1 MQLMTWPLSR
11 LGSRFALLF
20 EPGRQ
25 RVMHSALGRFFDEPL
40 DLAVGIVDPD
50 GTERL
55 LPFTPNGQMLYAV
68 EQSER
73 MNSITFRGFSE
84 ASGLRF
90 ELNFHSPFYPQ
101 NERLCL
107 LPAIYVELRV
117 TWMERIRLRR
127 YKRQQDKVRL
137 FIRLNRPDTQIQT
150 SPGAIDL
157 QYDVRIDPRYD
168 SACGCDHHGGA
179 TDAKPF
185 DPDAPIA
192 RATERILSIN
202 EGAEPMIDEQ
212 GRQGLTLD
220 LPVSEIGSGI
230 KWRLIW
236 GAHTSDQVL
245 NVHGHEA
252 KLRYNHYWP
261 NLDAV
266 MLEAEAQRDES
277 LALSRR
283 FEKLL
288 EQAPMNRARWHLLV
302 LAFQSFLSNTFWCDL
317 DDDTEFFTVWEGNFM
332 YHNTL
337 DVMYN
342 MSQIYF
348 ALWPKLLGMSLD
360 QWMNRTTEHT
370 PSGGAFLHHDLGQG
384 LYVSN
389 EQAYDHPMPVEEN
402 SNYLLLLQAY
412 AHWTGDQEI
421 LKRHAD
427 FVQSIAQYLI
437 WTDRDNSGF
446 PSEGTAN
453 TLDDGSPAIQVARKQ
468 TYLAI
473 KRVCA
478 LEAAADILLHV
489 DRNDLAELYRNTAA
503 EAAPKIE
510 AAAWL
515 DDHYAVCVDRNPAE
529 LDTEITSDILAM
541 DELAGWDDYSIYTTN
556 ALLLPAMTA
565 QPIAFDRQHLQTDLV
580 SAQRETLLNY
590 GCGHTSSDSTHVW
603 ISQNLWRDFTSR
615 YLNAELLDLETHYWD
630 MIVSANT
637 FGQSFG
643 YIDCYVT
650 NELAFNP
657 RGATAFGVFLAGPRM
672 VVDRLDDEF
681 FAVNPNRHRPQRW
694 PLLPLADWKAG
705 KIPVCV
711 VTPEGHVSI
720 ESEIE
725 PVRILNLKPPEEG
738 TIG

>member
-1 MQLMTWPLSR
+1 MTWPLTR
-11 LGSRFALLF
+11 LGSRFGLLF

-25 RVMHSALGRFFDEPL
+25 RVMHSTLGRFFDQPL
-40 DLAVGIVDPD
+40 DLAVGLVDPD
-50 GTERL
+50 GTERV

-68 EQSER
+68 EQNER

-90 ELNFHSPFYPQ
+90 ELNFHSPFYPR
-101 NERLCL
+101 NEKLCL

-127 YKRQQDKVRL
+127 YKQQEDKVKLFLRL
-137 FIRLNRPDTQIQT
+137 SRPDTHIQA
-150 SPGAIDL
+150 SPGRIDL
-157 QYDVRIDPRYD
+157 EYDVRIDPRYE
-168 SACGCDHHGGA
+168 SACGSNHHGGS
-179 TDAKPF
+179 TDGKEF
-185 DPDAPIA
+185 DPGAPIA
-192 RATERILSIN
+192 KAYERIQSIN
-202 EGAEPMIDEQ
+202 EGAEPVSDEH
-212 GRQGLTLD
+212 GRQGLTLE

-236 GAHTSDQVL
+236 GAHTADQVL

-252 KLRYNHYWP
+252 FLRYNRYWK
-261 NLDAV
+261 NLDEV
-266 MLEAEAQRDES
+266 MGEAEARRDER

-288 EQAPMNRARWHLLV
+288 EQAPLNRARWHLLV

-317 DDDTEFFTVWEGNFM
+317 DDDTELFTVWEGNFM

-342 MSQIYF
+342 MSLIYF
-348 ALWPKLLGMSLD
+348 ALWPKLLRMSLD
-360 QWMNRTTEHT
+360 QWMNHTTEHD
-370 PSGGAFLHHDLGQG
+370 PSGGVFLHHDLGQG
-384 LYVSN
+384 LYVSDD
-389 EQAYDHPMPVEEN
+389 QAYDHPMPVEEN

-412 AHWTGDQEI
+412 AHWTGDRKI
-421 LKRHAD
+421 LERHAD
-427 FVQSIAQYLI
+427 FVEKVAEYLI

-446 PSEGTAN
+446 PSRGTAN

-489 DRNDLAELYRNTAA
+489 NRNDLAELYRNTAA
-503 EAAPKIE
+503 QAAPQIE

-515 DDHYAVCVDRNPAE
+515 EDHYAVCVDRDTSE
-529 LDTEITSDILAM
+529 LGI
-541 DELAGWDDYSIYTTN
+541 ELAVADQFPLDDMTGWDDYSIYTAN

-565 QPIAFDRQHLQTDLV
+565 QPIAFDRKRLQIDLV

-590 GCGHTSSDSTHVW
+590 GCGHTSSDTSHVW

-681 FAVNPNRHRPQRW
+681 LAVNPNRHRPQRW
-694 PLLPLADWKAG
+694 PLLPLADWEAG
-705 KIPVCV
+705 KFPVCV
-711 VTPEGHVSI
+711 VSSDGNVSI
-720 ESEIE
+720 EGEIE
-725 PVRILNLKPPEEG
+725 PVRVLTFKPSEEG